1 MFPADIPE
9 SFRREYGSTLAEWV
23 RDLPRALG
31 GHAVERPR
39 GHEALVAL
47 PGGGHLH
54 LQWTELPPRQI
65 ALVRLPRLQ
74 VDFHFHGADAAAR
87 AAFMRPFDL
96 TLQRGG
102 G

>member
-1 MFPADIPE
+1 MFPADVPDR
-9 SFRREYGSTLAEWV
+9 FTREYGCTLPEWL

-31 GHAVERPR
+31 AHAAERP
-39 GHEALVAL
+39 APDQVQVAL
-47 PGGGHLH
+47 PGGGRLHLH
-54 LQWTELPPRQI
+54 WSELPPRQI

-74 VDFHFHGADAAAR
+74 VDFRFEGTDAAAR
-87 AAFMRPFDL
+87 AAFMHPFDL